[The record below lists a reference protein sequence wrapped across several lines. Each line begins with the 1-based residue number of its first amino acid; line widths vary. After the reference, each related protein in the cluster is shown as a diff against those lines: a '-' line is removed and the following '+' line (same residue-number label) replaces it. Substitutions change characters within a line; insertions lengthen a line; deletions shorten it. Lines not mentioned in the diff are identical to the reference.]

1 MSEELTYVLD
11 SMEQLIANTRDDQ
24 MANPTPCDKWVVRD
38 LINHFVG
45 GGHMFATLYRGEPM
59 PDMDGPV
66 PDMLGSDPA
75 AAARAAHADF
85 DAALAE
91 PGVMERTV
99 HLPIG
104 SVPAPVGL
112 QLATFDVLVHCW
124 DLATATNQA
133 FEPPPTWSP
142 SPTGSPARVCRPRRA
157 TATRSRPSSP
167 RRPARPHWRS
177 WRRSPAAPSLRR
189 SGGEGG
195 ILNPRGPFRTLLP

>member
-1 MSEELTYVLD
+1 MSEQLTYVLD

-45 GGHMFATLYRGEPM
+45 GGHMFAMLYRGEPM

-75 AAARAAHADF
+75 AAARAARADF
-85 DAALAE
+85 DAAIAE
-91 PGVMERTV
+91 PGVMERVV

-104 SVPAPVGL
+104 SLPAPVGL

-124 DLATATNQA
+124 DLATATGQQ
-133 FEPPPTWSP
+133 FDPPADVVAAAQGFAQQLLPHE
-142 SPTGSPARVCRPRRA
+142 ARDGD
-157 TATRSRPSSP
+157 TFKTEF
-167 RRPARPHWRS
+167 
-177 WRRSPAAPSLRR
+177 APSAGASPLVRLAAFTGR
-189 SGGEGG
+189 AV
-195 ILNPRGPFRTLLP
+195 

>member
-11 SMEQLIANTRDDQ
+11 SMEELIANTRDDQ
-24 MANPTPCDKWVVRD
+24 LSMPTPCAGWTVRD

-75 AAARAAHADF
+75 AAARAARADF

-91 PGVMERTV
+91 PGAMERIV

-104 SVPAPVGL
+104 SVPAPDGL
-112 QLATFDVLVHCW
+112 NLATFDVLVHCW
-124 DLATATNQA
+124 DLATATGQRFDPPDDVVAVAQGYAQQLLRPEARDGDTFKVEETPSAGASPLARLAA
-133 FEPPPTWSP
+133 F
-142 SPTGSPARVCRPRRA
+142 TGRA
-157 TATRSRPSSP
+157 V
-167 RRPARPHWRS
+167 
-177 WRRSPAAPSLRR
+177 
-189 SGGEGG
+189 
-195 ILNPRGPFRTLLP
+195 

>member
-1 MSEELTYVLD
+1 MSEQLTYVLD
-11 SMEQLIANTRDDQ
+11 SMEKLIANTREDQ
-24 MANPTPCDKWVVRD
+24 LTMPTPCAGWTVHD

-75 AAARAAHADF
+75 AAARAARADF

-91 PGVMERTV
+91 PGVMERMV
-99 HLPIG
+99 PLPIG
-104 SVPAPVGL
+104 TVPAPVGL

-133 FEPPPTWSP
+133 FDPPADIVAIADGFARQGLPAEARDGDTFKAEVTP
-142 SPTGSPARVCRPRRA
+142 PEGATPLARLAAFTGRA
-157 TATRSRPSSP
+157 V
-167 RRPARPHWRS
+167 
-177 WRRSPAAPSLRR
+177 
-189 SGGEGG
+189 
-195 ILNPRGPFRTLLP
+195 

>member
-11 SMEQLIANTRDDQ
+11 SMEKLIANTREDQ

-75 AAARAAHADF
+75 AAARAARADF

-91 PGVMERTV
+91 PGVMERIV

-112 QLATFDVLVHCW
+112 NLATFDVLVHCW
-124 DLATATNQA
+124 DLATATGQA
-133 FEPPPTWSP
+133 FDPPVEIVAIAQ
-142 SPTGSPARVCRPRRA
+142 GYARQILQPEARDGDTFKA
-157 TATRSRPSSP
+157 EETPSSGASAL
-167 RRPARPHWRS
+167 ARL
-177 WRRSPAAPSLRR
+177 AAFTGRVV
-189 SGGEGG
+189 
-195 ILNPRGPFRTLLP
+195 